1 MRPTVRSLVG
11 SWWITIPLVSLAV
24 LFTALDQTVVVTVLP
39 QMMLDMKVAP
49 TELDRAAWI
58 ITGYLLGYTVA
69 IPIMARLADVYGYAQ
84 LFRVALLVFAGGS
97 VLVAL
102 SPSLPWLVASRVVQ
116 ALGGG
121 ATIPIGMALA
131 TRALPP
137 ARKAVA
143 IGIIGAAA
151 EAGVVLGPLY
161 GGAIAVLLDWR
172 WLFWLNLPQVALLL
186 LASWGL
192 PGSRSSGGRVDY
204 LGGLLLA
211 GGLTLLVTAL
221 AQRSAFSSISP
232 TPYLLGALGF
242 LVLGGLVWVEGK
254 SSHPLL
260 SGLLFRSRAALFAMA
275 TKLTMGAALIV
286 VMVTVPLMADT
297 VLGNTPLEGGLRL
310 MRLTGAIPIGAIAGG
325 LLASRLGNRPVTI
338 TGLAVAATGLLL
350 MSGWGRETSDPALTV
365 HLALT
370 GLGFGAVI
378 APIFITAME
387 SVAADYQAT
396 AASLV
401 TVARMM
407 GMAMGMAVLSAW
419 GMEHFQG
426 ITDGLVFPPPPVG
439 EPEAA
444 LAARMSS
451 LADASL
457 SLFQSFF
464 WGAGLLLL
472 LAMLPAL
479 GLERARRG

>member
-1 MRPTVRSLVG
+1 MRPTVRPLAG
-11 SWWITIPLVSLAV
+11 SPWLTICLVSLAV

-39 QMMLDMKVAP
+39 QVMLDMKVAP

-69 IPIMARLADVYGYAQ
+69 IPLMARMADVHGYAR
-84 LFRVALLVFAGGS
+84 LFRGALLVFAGGS
-97 VLVAL
+97 AMVAL
-102 SPSLPWLVASRVVQ
+102 SPSLPWLVASRVLQ

-121 ATIPIGMALA
+121 ATIPIGMALV
-131 TRALPP
+131 TSALPP
-137 ARKAVA
+137 ARRAVA
-143 IGIIGAAA
+143 GGIVGAAA

-161 GGAIAVLLDWR
+161 GGVIAALLDWR

-192 PGSRSSGGRVDY
+192 PGNRGVGGRVDY
-204 LGGLLLA
+204 AGGLLLA

-221 AQRSAFSSISP
+221 SQRSAFSGVSP
-232 TPYLLGALGF
+232 TPYLLGALG
-242 LVLGGLVWVEGK
+242 LLLLGGLVWMERR
-254 SSHPLL
+254 SSEPLL
-260 SGLLFRSRAALFAMA
+260 SGLVFRSRAALSAMG
-275 TKLTMGAALIV
+275 TKLLMGAALMV
-286 VMVTVPLMADT
+286 AMVTVPLMADT
-297 VLGNTPLEGGLRL
+297 VLGKTPLEGGLRL
-310 MRLTGAIPIGAIAGG
+310 MRLTGAIPLGAIAGG
-325 LLASRLGNRPVTI
+325 LLASRFGSRPVTVA
-338 TGLAVAATGLLL
+338 GLAVAATGLFL
-350 MSGWGRETSDPALTV
+350 MSGWGQDFADPAPTV

-378 APIFITAME
+378 APLFVTAMGT
-387 SVAADYQAT
+387 VGADYQAT

-426 ITDGLVFPPPPVG
+426 IMAGLVFPPPTAG

-444 LAARMSS
+444 IVARMSG
-451 LADASL
+451 LVDASI

-464 WGAGLLLL
+464 RGAGILLL

-479 GLERARRG
+479 GLGRARRG